1 MCICTTAFLSIHL
14 SKDMEAWGAL
24 KVVLPGMSVRVQ
36 VEGVGVQK
44 ELGRAGK
51 GTGEPR
57 RSSLG
62 MDRGHRECGAL
73 KRF

>member
-1 MCICTTAFLSIHL
+1 MCICTTTFLSIRL
-14 SKDMEAWGAL
+14 SKDTEAWGGAL
-24 KVVLPGMSVRVQ
+24 NVVLSVMSIKVQ
-36 VEGVGVQK
+36 MEGAGVQK

-57 RSSLG
+57 RSRL
-62 MDRGHRECGAL
+62 DHNHWECGAL

>member
-1 MCICTTAFLSIHL
+1 MHHNFLIHPFKQRHGGL
-14 SKDMEAWGAL
+14 GGGAL
-24 KVVLPGMSVRVQ
+24 NVVLSVMSIKVQ
-36 VEGVGVQK
+36 MEGAGVQK

-57 RSSLG
+57 RSRL
-62 MDRGHRECGAL
+62 DHNHWECGAL